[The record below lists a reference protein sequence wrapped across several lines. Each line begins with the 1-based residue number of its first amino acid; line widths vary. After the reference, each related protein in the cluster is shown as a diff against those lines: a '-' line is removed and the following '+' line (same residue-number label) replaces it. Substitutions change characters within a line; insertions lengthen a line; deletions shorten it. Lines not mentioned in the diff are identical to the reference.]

1 MPKALEGGIQKCWEN
16 IKNSKLV
23 GAPIN
28 NQVAVVAFAQSQQ
41 NKKRAF
47 EVDGGTIGWYHGLSR
62 GWVEEFREVYGADV
76 ESYRYLATELRE
88 DSDKTARRD

>member
-1 MPKALEGGIQKCWEN
+1 MLEN
-16 IKNSKLV
+16 IKNSKPV

-76 ESYRYLATELRE
+76 ESYRYLATELKE
-88 DSDKTARRD
+88 DSDKAARCD